1 MDIEKY
7 TELSQKL
14 IDHYISINDYKM
26 AFTLLVNYVS
36 NINEKNYRNNEEI
49 KKFTNH
55 YKSVINDTPNNN
67 NI

>member
-7 TELSQKL
+7 TEYSQKL
-14 IDHYISINDYKM
+14 IDYYVNINDYKM

-49 KKFTNH
+49 KKFTTH
-55 YKSVINDTPNNN
+55 YKSVINNKFHDNNK
-67 NI
+67 